1 MTMGDEALFAELAL
15 PVVVS
20 PILEKVT
27 NSCSLNNVN
36 LSISSDMND
45 SSFNRLITIA
55 HIFGLKYLYLS
66 FLNSIS

>member
-20 PILEKVT
+20 PILEKVM

-36 LSISSDMND
+36 ISV
-45 SSFNRLITIA
+45 LVVI
-55 HIFGLKYLYLS
+55 
-66 FLNSIS
+66 